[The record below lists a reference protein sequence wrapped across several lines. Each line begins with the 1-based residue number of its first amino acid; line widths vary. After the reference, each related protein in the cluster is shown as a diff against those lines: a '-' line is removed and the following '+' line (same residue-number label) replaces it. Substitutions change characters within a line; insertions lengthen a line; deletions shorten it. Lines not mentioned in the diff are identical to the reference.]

1 MRGWVCVG
9 AMAGFEVQVW
19 WEGGHIQISSTCMG
33 PPIPHHCCGA
43 VGTAVLAHLWHIMPF
58 PCQHFLPVCI
68 LFPDTQHKWTR
79 TCKK

>member
-19 WEGGHIQISSTCMG
+19 WEGGHIQI
-33 PPIPHHCCGA
+33 HQYLYCCGA
-43 VGTAVLAHLWHIMPF
+43 VGTAVLAHLWSF
-58 PCQHFLPVCI
+58 PVNISCLFANHI

-79 TCKK
+79 TCFFAFF